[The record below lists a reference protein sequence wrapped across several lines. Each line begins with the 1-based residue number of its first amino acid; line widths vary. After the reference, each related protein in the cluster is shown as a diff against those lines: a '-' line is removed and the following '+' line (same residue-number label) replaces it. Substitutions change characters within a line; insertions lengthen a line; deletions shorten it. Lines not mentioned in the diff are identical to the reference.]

1 MTTRA
6 VFHADP
12 ELLARAS
19 VGAAL
24 RITGEEARHAATVR
38 RLRSG
43 EEIDL
48 VDGAGLRVTVA
59 VTAASKEALAVSTL
73 AVDHEKAPVPRLVL
87 VQALAKGGRDEQA
100 IESATELG
108 VDGVLP
114 WQAERSVSV
123 WSGGKGG
130 SGKGDGGK
138 AEKGMRRWQA
148 LVHAA
153 AKQSRRAFVPEVLP
167 FMDTAGLA
175 AFTRELVD
183 AGGAVLVLHESAEIS
198 LLHDEV
204 LPGAHETG
212 GRDVEAGEVEAGAR
226 LAVVVGPE
234 GGIADGELD
243 RLAAAGARVV
253 RAGPHVMRSSTAGPA
268 ALAVLAARL
277 GRWDGA
283 GNVGQGISPVA
294 PATRSNVRPL

>member
-12 ELLARAS
+12 DLLAGAT

-24 RITGEEARHAATVR
+24 RLTGEEARHAATVR
-38 RLRSG
+38 RLRAG

-48 VDGAGLRVTVA
+48 VDGGGVRVTA
-59 VTAASKEALAVSTL
+59 SVTAASKDELAVSVL
-73 AVDHEKAPVPRLVL
+73 AVTREAAPSPQLVL

-108 VDGVLP
+108 VDAVLP
-114 WQAERSVSV
+114 WQAARSVSV

-130 SGKGDGGK
+130 SAQGDDGK
-138 AEKGMRRWQA
+138 AGKGMRRWEA
-148 LVHAA
+148 LVRAA

-167 FMDTAGLA
+167 FVQTRGLA
-175 AFTRELVD
+175 AFTRDLVG
-183 AGGAVLVLHESAEIS
+183 AGGAVLVLHESAEVS
-198 LLHDEV
+198 LLDEV
-204 LPGAHETG
+204 LTPDGGNVPG
-212 GRDVEAGEVEAGAR
+212 VR

-234 GGIADGELD
+234 GGIAVDELTE
-243 RLAAAGARVV
+243 LAAAGARVV

-268 ALAVLAARL
+268 ALAVIAARL
-277 GRWDGA
+277 GRWDHTGSVEHDMSS
-283 GNVGQGISPVA
+283 GPSSPA
-294 PATRSNVRPL
+294 Q